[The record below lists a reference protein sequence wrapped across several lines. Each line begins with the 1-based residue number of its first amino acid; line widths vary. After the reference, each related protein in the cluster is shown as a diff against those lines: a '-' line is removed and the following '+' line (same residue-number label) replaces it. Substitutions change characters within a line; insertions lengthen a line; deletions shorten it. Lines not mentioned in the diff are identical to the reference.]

1 MKIIRKSK
9 SGFTLLEMIIV
20 VAIIVILAGVIAL
33 NIGTYI
39 SKAKEKSNRADS
51 SRESVMTN
59 IASSEARLGELG
71 FDRASSVVTSR
82 TSRVSL

>member
-9 SGFTLLEMIIV
+9 SGFTLLEMVLV
-20 VAIIVILAGVIAL
+20 VAIIVILAGVLAL
-33 NIGTYI
+33 NITRSI
-39 SKAKEKSNRADS
+39 NLAKDRSNRLDA
-51 SRESVMTN
+51 SRTSVVTN